1 MGPEVKD
8 APTEGLVAGDR
19 RPGASGAL
27 SAAPRPASDAR
38 ALALAAARLMGVGAA
53 YFVLA
58 KAGLELASIHPSAS
72 PIWPP
77 AGLALAAVLLWGYGM
92 APGIFV
98 GALVANAI
106 TAGSL
111 YTSAAIAGGNT
122 LEALI
127 SAYLLNRWSGGRATF
142 ETPLGV
148 AKFALVSLAPAT
160 MIAATI
166 GVGTLSLAGFANW
179 AAFGSIWKT
188 WWLGDLAGALVVT
201 PAIVLWARTGA
212 RGFAWRELRESVLLF
227 AGTAAVGVV
236 AFSPAIEQTADRGAL
251 AFLAIL
257 PLLWAAL
264 RRGPRDT
271 ATVAIILSVSAV
283 WGTLLDGGPF
293 ARLTLNDSFL
303 LLLAFMISAA
313 VPSLALSAGLATH
326 RRAAESLTGARTEL
340 ERRVQERT
348 AALVEAN
355 EALKAVLA
363 QHERAELELRQQR
376 VHLLEAQRL
385 ANLGSWVWD
394 VAENRVTWSDTLFD
408 IFGVRADAFAGT
420 FEGFLARVHAGDRD
434 RVKGV
439 IEQAFRT
446 GGDFRI
452 EERIVRPD
460 GEIRHLLGSGRAI
473 TDKRGN
479 TVRLLGVCQDV
490 THSLLAQSALEEARQ
505 ALHQAQKM
513 EALGQLTGGIAHDFN
528 NILTAITNSLELV
541 RTSPG
546 IDGAQ
551 AQRLERA
558 QQAARNGAALVQQ
571 LLVFARKQPTQAQP
585 ADINE
590 IVRATL
596 TMLSRGAS
604 ENIAIVTDLADDLGW
619 ARVDATQLQTAILNL
634 AVNARDAMPE
644 GGTLRIATANIR
656 PDAAAAG
663 PHRAPGFIS
672 VTVGDT
678 GIGMPADVAARAFE
692 PFFTTKEIGKGTG
705 LGLSMVYSAMR
716 LMGGDVTIASEPGK
730 GTIVRLLL
738 PAIDP
743 PRADTAP
750 EPARDAAAPETSAP
764 GVAATA
770 VLYVEDEALVRM
782 ATVDLL
788 ESASYAVR
796 AAPDAEQA
804 LALLDAD
811 PAIALM
817 VTDIGLPGMNGHE
830 LAAEA
835 RRRRPGLKV
844 VFLTGYDRDKSG
856 DGKIGDAHTRY
867 LDKPYQLQDLFKA
880 MRDLSAPG

>member
-1 MGPEVKD
+1 VEPDVND
-8 APTEGLVAGDR
+8 VPTEGSVPGGR
-19 RPGASGAL
+19 RRGASGAL
-27 SAAPRPASDAR
+27 SAALRPASDAR
-38 ALALAAARLMGVGAA
+38 ALALAAARLLGVAAA
-53 YFVLA
+53 YLVLA
-58 KAGLELASIHPSAS
+58 KAGLELASIHPSAT
-72 PIWPP
+72 PVWPP

-92 APGIFV
+92 APAIFA

-106 TAGSL
+106 NAGSI

-127 SAYLLNRWSGGRATF
+127 SAYLLIRWSGGRATF

-160 MIAATI
+160 MISATI
-166 GVGTLSLAGFANW
+166 GVGSLGLAGFAKW
-179 AAFGSIWKT
+179 ADFGSIWKT

-201 PAIVLWARTGA
+201 PAIVLWARTAA
-212 RGFAWRELRESVLLF
+212 RGFAWTELRESALLF

-236 AFSPAIEQTADRGAL
+236 AFSPVIEQTADRGAL

-271 ATVAIILSVSAV
+271 ATVAIILSVSAI

-303 LLLAFMISAA
+303 LLLAFMISAS
-313 VPSLALSAGLATH
+313 VPSLALSAGLAMH
-326 RRAAESLTGARTEL
+326 RRTAESLRRARTEL
-340 ERRVQERT
+340 EERVRERT

-355 EALKAVLA
+355 EALKVALA
-363 QHERAELELRQQR
+363 QHERAEIELRQQR

-394 VAENRVTWSDTLFD
+394 VKQNSVTWSETLFD
-408 IFGVRADAFAGT
+408 IFGVRPDGFAGT
-420 FEGFLARVHAGDRD
+420 YEDFLARVHAEDRE
-434 RVKGV
+434 RVKGA
-439 IEQAFRT
+439 IEQAFRS

-460 GEIRHLLGSGRAI
+460 GEIRHLLGSGKVI
-473 TDKRGN
+473 TDKAGN

-490 THSLLAQSALEEARQ
+490 THSRLAQSALEEARQ

-558 QQAARNGAALVQQ
+558 EQAARNGAALVQQ
-571 LLVFARKQPTQAQP
+571 LLVFARKQPPLAQP
-585 ADINE
+585 ADINQ

-596 TMLSRGAS
+596 TMLRRSAS

-656 PDAAAAG
+656 PDALAAA
-663 PHRAPGFIS
+663 PHRASAFIGI
-672 VTVGDT
+672 TIGDT
-678 GIGMPADVAARAFE
+678 GIGMPPEVVARAFE
-692 PFFTTKEIGKGTG
+692 PFYTTKELGKGTG

-716 LMGGDVTIASEPGK
+716 QMGGDVTIASEPGK
-730 GTIVRLLL
+730 GTNVRLLL

-743 PRADTAP
+743 PAAGAAPAQEP
-750 EPARDAAAPETSAP
+750 EPPAAVPA
-764 GVAATA
+764 A
-770 VLYVEDEALVRM
+770 VLYVEDEALVRL

-788 ESASYAVR
+788 ESAGYAVLD
-796 AAPDAEQA
+796 APDARQA
-804 LALLDAD
+804 LALLDAH
-811 PAIALM
+811 PEIALM

-856 DGKIGDAHTRY
+856 DGKRQDSASRY
-867 LDKPYQLQDLFKA
+867 LDKPYRRQELFKA
-880 MRDLSAPG
+880 LRELSVPR